1 MEHEWTDQPG
11 LIRPGEELNP
21 DGLKRFLNHYLPE
34 WQGEPEIRQF
44 PSGFS
49 NLTYQLTVGD
59 KKAVLRRPPFG
70 ANIKSA
76 HDMGR
81 EFRILSLLRP
91 YYTKVPKVIAF
102 TEDES
107 YIGAPFYLME
117 KVDGI
122 ILRGKM
128 PRERI
133 PAPDTL
139 SAIAKSLVENLA
151 ELHHIPWQNTE
162 LAGFGKP
169 EGYVERQVEGWGK
182 RYFHAKTDEIPALE
196 KAVRWLSEHIPA
208 QYSAALIHNDYKYDN
223 LVLDPGNPTE
233 IRAVLDWEMATI
245 GDPLMDLGTTL
256 GYWVT
261 PSDPPAL
268 LALQFNP
275 STLPGNPDR
284 SEVLALYERACGK
297 TVEDPVFY
305 YVFGLF
311 KIAVIAQQI
320 YFRFRQGFSKDPR
333 FGGLIHAVKAC
344 GEMADRAVVTGRL
357 DPGG

>member
-1 MEHEWTDQPG
+1 MEHRWTDQPG
-11 LIRPGEELNP
+11 LVRPGEELNLE
-21 DGLKRFLNHYLPE
+21 GLQRFLKLNLPE
-34 WQGEPEIRQF
+34 WEGEPEVRQF

-49 NLTYQLTVGD
+49 NLTYQLTAGN

-81 EFRILSLLRP
+81 EFRILSLLQP
-91 YYTKVPKVIAF
+91 HYAKVPKVMAF

-117 KVDGI
+117 KVDGF

-128 PRERI
+128 PPEMT
-133 PAPDTL
+133 PAPGTMND
-139 SAIAKSLVENLA
+139 IARALVQNLA
-151 ELHHIPWQNTE
+151 DLHQVSWENTD
-162 LAGFGKP
+162 LSGFGKP
-169 EGYVERQVEGWGK
+169 EGYVGRQVEGWGK
-182 RYFHAKTDEIPALE
+182 RYLHAKTDQIPTLE
-196 KAVRWLSEHIPA
+196 KAIRWLSEQIPKI
-208 QYSAALIHNDYKYDN
+208 SGAALIHNDYKYDN
-223 LVLDPGNPTE
+223 LVLDPDNPAV

-256 GYWVT
+256 GYWIS
-261 PSDPPAL
+261 PNDPPAL

-275 STLPGNPDR
+275 SYLPGNPSR
-284 SEVLALYERACGK
+284 TEVLALYEKATGQS
-297 TVEDPVFY
+297 VDYPVFY

-320 YFRFRQGFSKDPR
+320 YFRFKQGFTKDPR
-333 FGGLIHAVKAC
+333 FGALIHAVKAC
-344 GEMADRAVVTGRL
+344 GEMADRAVERMTVEG
-357 DPGG
+357 